1 MKYDRQMSLFAAA
14 ETVLMGYAQKV
25 PLELFVFGGAM
36 VEEILAPIPSPIV
49 MTLGGSIALAQNFPW
64 VMLLWLALIGAV
76 GKTLGSWLVYF
87 VSDIAEDIVVG
98 KFGKFL
104 GVSHKEIENIGKYF
118 YGDWRD
124 DVIILLARALPIM
137 PTAPVSI
144 ACGVIKVNLRSY
156 LVGTFFGTYFRNV
169 MYLWLGFAGL
179 ASFVSIMAGLDTAES
194 VIQMLMVALLL
205 VILAIVYYRRSKT
218 DFMSMVKKKLG
229 L

>member
-1 MKYDRQMSLFAAA
+1 MI
-14 ETVLMGYAQKV
+14 LMGYAQKV
-25 PLELFVFGGAM
+25 PLDLFVFGGAM
-36 VEEILAPIPSPIV
+36 VEEILAPIPSPLV
-49 MTLGGSIALAQNFPW
+49 MTLGGSIALAQKFPW
-64 VMLLWLALIGAV
+64 MMLLWLALVGAV

-87 VSDIAEDIVVG
+87 VSDKAEDLVVG
-98 KFGKFL
+98 KLGKFL
-104 GVSHKEIENIGKYF
+104 GVTHKEIENIGKYF

-124 DVIILLARALPIM
+124 DLIILLARALPIM

-156 LVGTFFGTYFRNV
+156 LVGTFFGTCFRNV

-179 ASFVSIMAGLDTAES
+179 ASLESIMGGLDTAES
-194 VIQMLMVALLL
+194 VVQMLMVALLL

-218 DFMSMVKKKLG
+218 DFMSRIKKKIG